1 MAELQMKNL
10 WKLKIVVCKFYLDF
24 ILNRT
29 DVNWDGNFESIGAI
43 STMTGYMMV

>member
-10 WKLKIVVCKFYLDF
+10 RKLTIVMCKLYLDF

-29 DVNWDGNFESIGAI
+29 DVNWDGNFETTCAI
-43 STMTGYMMV
+43 LTLTGYMMV